1 MGLDEEIIELQSY
14 FGVDFED
21 LYELEDSYSMEDSD
35 GQLMSETPRLRDI
48 FAEFTI
54 EITDY
59 LLIGSNI
66 FTKNHSKD
74 FSYDW
79 DSVLLGIRKRDL
91 NKKNPPV
98 YINYHYHNNGA
109 IWHKFCKS
117 LSEFL
122 FTVLYDSLFGINNK
136 TTVKELKKYRWNTY
150 DYNDIYDIQNLLVVK
165 EIDSRNILWRVLQQP
180 LKWHVCG

>member
-35 GQLMSETPRLRDI
+35 GQLMSEPPRLRDI
-48 FAEFTI
+48 FAEFTT

-66 FTKNHSKD
+66 FIKNHSKD

-122 FTVLYDSLFGINNK
+122 FTVLYDSLFGMDNK
-136 TTVKELKKYRWNTY
+136 TAVKDKKMFSSPLRLFTMQDFIEVLSSDFIYTGHERITKKSDDRIVITV
-150 DYNDIYDIQNLLVVK
+150 
-165 EIDSRNILWRVLQQP
+165 
-180 LKWHVCG
+180 